1 VPSDLEHIL
10 ATEFFSKP
18 LVERAAKLREAV
30 VTAGVTKYNVGSGK
44 WSPPVN
50 GKTTILVAGQVE
62 SDASIRYG
70 APSIKTNME
79 LLRAVKER
87 NPDAHVV
94 YKPHPDVVAGL
105 RVRGEG
111 EAEARRW
118 SEEVVVDVPMG
129 RLLEAVDEVHVLTS
143 LAGFE
148 ALLRGKPVTTHGCP
162 FYAGWGLTRDFCEPI
177 ARRGRL
183 LKLDELV
190 AAALILYPVYVSRV
204 SKAYTTP
211 ERALWELR
219 HWDSLP
225 PDNPHWSEEW
235 LRRLG
240 MFWIWRWLV
249 AR

>member
-1 VPSDLEHIL
+1 
-10 ATEFFSKP
+10 
-18 LVERAAKLREAV
+18 
-30 VTAGVTKYNVGSGK
+30 
-44 WSPPVN
+44 
-50 GKTTILVAGQVE
+50 
-62 SDASIRYG
+62 
-70 APSIKTNME
+70 
-79 LLRAVKER
+79 
-87 NPDAHVV
+87 
-94 YKPHPDVVAGL
+94 
-105 RVRGEG
+105 
-111 EAEARRW
+111 
-118 SEEVVVDVPMG
+118 VVDVPMG

-143 LAGFE
+143 LAGFD
-148 ALLRGKPVTTHGCP
+148 ALIRGKPVTTHGCP

-219 HWDSLP
+219 NWDSLP

-240 MFWIWRWLV
+240 MFWIWRKLV